1 MYIYQILERL
11 IKLNIS
17 NSIKSDKFQYIQRIF
32 VIQVVFKI
40 IVNNLS
46 TKIQNAK
53 TPICKYCLCF
63 EKKKRNPSPSLIQSP
78 IHFEK
83 IAFSYEG
90 KNHNMESPK
99 INKRM
104 PENPFQI

>member
-32 VIQVVFKI
+32 VIQVFKI

-46 TKIQNAK
+46 TKIENTK
-53 TPICKYCLCF
+53 T
-63 EKKKRNPSPSLIQSP
+63 LIY
-78 IHFEK
+78 I
-83 IAFSYEG
+83 
-90 KNHNMESPK
+90 
-99 INKRM
+99 INYI
-104 PENPFQI
+104 F